1 MYYNENHLNELIKSI
16 GKFSRWK
23 GTNTLKWSKD
33 IVKFELS
40 ESLNQRYHRGLLLKE
55 GFFDK
60 YDDLTCSLIIFAWG
74 GMNRNFGK
82 MLLEDK
88 SWLSIVKSIRNKSIN
103 SREESFNQFSF
114 LRKRGK
120 LKGMGIPYFTKL
132 ICFLNPSLNGFIMD
146 QWTSKSINLITQEK
160 NIWLN
165 SQGLVTDKN
174 RVEEYSKF
182 CKTVEDLSK
191 IIDINPLD
199 VEENLFSNG
208 GRKKGL
214 WRDYVIKNWKYNVQN
229 PIRYPI

>member
-1 MYYNENHLNELIKSI
+1 MYYSNNHLSKFKKSI
-16 GKFSRWK
+16 GNFSRWE
-23 GTNTLKWSKD
+23 GSNTVKWSKN
-33 IVKFELS
+33 IINIEYQ
-40 ESLNQRYHRGLLLKE
+40 ENLNRRYHREELLRD
-55 GFFDK
+55 GFFDN
-60 YDDLTCSLIIFAWG
+60 YDDLTCSMIIFAWG

-114 LRKRGK
+114 LRKKGK
-120 LKGMGIPYFTKL
+120 LKGMGIAYFTKL

-160 NIWLN
+160 IIWLN

-174 RVEEYSKF
+174 QVEEYSKF
-182 CKTVEDLSK
+182 CKIVEDLSK
-191 IIDINPLD
+191 IINIQPLD
-199 VEENLFSNG
+199 LEENLFSNG